1 MMQAKDEQ
9 AAHMLECLSQPLC
22 ALSKKVAEAAAN
34 TGLLEKIQKT
44 VEDMEEDQWRDALY
58 PMTKA
63 PEAKALFKSLQ
74 NYDTAYKV
82 SELSVQSYGGGVGVE
97 VGKLHSYCHQWN
109 ILGHS

>member
-1 MMQAKDEQ
+1 
-9 AAHMLECLSQPLC
+9 
-22 ALSKKVAEAAAN
+22 
-34 TGLLEKIQKT
+34 
-44 VEDMEEDQWRDALY
+44 MEEDQWRDALY

-97 VGKLHSYCHQWN
+97 DGRRAVGCS
-109 ILGHS
+109 GGVMVPPGDRDPPE